1 MTDPNQYG
9 PQVPPQYGQ
18 SMPQQNQYGQS
29 GQSQQGNAY
38 GSYQQPQQGAPQYG
52 APQYGA
58 PQGQPAP
65 QGSNF
70 FALTAPL
77 DQPAYNCT
85 MGESFIRFWKKYA
98 VFKGRASRGEFWWWV
113 LCNII
118 IVFAIS
124 LLFGL
129 LGAIAGHS
137 ASYATLRISRVVTGL
152 WSLAT
157 LVPNLAL
164 SVRRMHDTNKSG
176 WSVAVCYGVLLVGY
190 ILTIA
195 GTTMTD
201 IGAVNAIYSGD
212 TSTAATGAIL
222 TIIGSLVL
230 IAGCI
235 VYIVFMARRSDP
247 AGVRFDDP
255 STAGYAPTA
264 PAMQNQYA
272 NYAAPTPDMNVP
284 AAPTSSA
291 APTAQATP
299 FTPTVP
305 SIPDVPLPA
314 APSDQSETGQNPYGN
329 NTDQQ

>member
-164 SVRRMHDTNKSG
+164 SVRRMHDTISRAG
-176 WSVAVCYGVLLVGY
+176 QSPSATASCWSA
-190 ILTIA
+190 
-195 GTTMTD
+195 
-201 IGAVNAIYSGD
+201 
-212 TSTAATGAIL
+212 TS
-222 TIIGSLVL
+222 
-230 IAGCI
+230 
-235 VYIVFMARRSDP
+235 
-247 AGVRFDDP
+247 
-255 STAGYAPTA
+255 
-264 PAMQNQYA
+264 
-272 NYAAPTPDMNVP
+272 
-284 AAPTSSA
+284 
-291 APTAQATP
+291 
-299 FTPTVP
+299 
-305 SIPDVPLPA
+305 
-314 APSDQSETGQNPYGN
+314 
-329 NTDQQ
+329 

>member
-157 LVPNLAL
+157 LVGL
-164 SVRRMHDTNKSG
+164 
-176 WSVAVCYGVLLVGY
+176 W
-190 ILTIA
+190 
-195 GTTMTD
+195 
-201 IGAVNAIYSGD
+201 
-212 TSTAATGAIL
+212 
-222 TIIGSLVL
+222 
-230 IAGCI
+230 
-235 VYIVFMARRSDP
+235 RRSF
-247 AGVRFDDP
+247 R
-255 STAGYAPTA
+255 
-264 PAMQNQYA
+264 
-272 NYAAPTPDMNVP
+272 
-284 AAPTSSA
+284 TS
-291 APTAQATP
+291 P
-299 FTPTVP
+299 
-305 SIPDVPLPA
+305 
-314 APSDQSETGQNPYGN
+314 
-329 NTDQQ
+329 